1 MPELTE
7 ESLEDFYRTLKRYQ
21 QRVHAD
27 QRLPAPPADSVSVRS
42 RLCGSA
48 LTLDAVIAQG
58 RVQQLGWSV
67 HACALGQACTGI
79 VAGRLADLDEATV
92 RRVGAQLRAILK
104 GERDTSDWPELAMFA
119 LVRDVPNRHGSAL
132 LPFEA
137 LRQLFDRAHARG

>member
-48 LTLDAVIAQG
+48 LTLDAVIADG

-67 HACALGQACTGI
+67 HACALGQAASTLVGAEI
-79 VAGRLADLDEATV
+79 IGKTPAELAVAVALQEGAAPDAAALAARLAHPEGGPEA
-92 RRVGAQLRAILK
+92 I
-104 GERDTSDWPELAMFA
+104 
-119 LVRDVPNRHGSAL
+119 
-132 LPFEA
+132 
-137 LRQLFDRAHARG
+137 AHARAGIEDVLTRRLYAWRLMGLA